1 MLPNIE
7 KARLFAS
14 LANEFRLD
22 ILSIII
28 EREASV
34 NELSA
39 ILGKSQ
45 SSVSQHLGKLRQ
57 ENLVTTRRD
66 AQSVYYS
73 CQDSRVFRTLAVLDN
88 MRGNDLVNG
97 MAVSELLRS
106 A

>member
-1 MLPNIE
+1 MSPNIE
-7 KARLFAS
+7 KVRLFAS

-39 ILGKSQ
+39 MLGKSQ

-66 AQSVYYS
+66 AQTIYYL
-73 CQDSRVFRTLAVLDN
+73 CQDPRVSRILAVLDN
-88 MRGNDLVNG
+88 LLSDDLVSRT
-97 MAVSELLRS
+97 AVSAGLLS

>member
-1 MLPNIE
+1 MLPNTE

-14 LANEFRLD
+14 LANECRLD

-28 EREASV
+28 GREASV
-34 NELSA
+34 NELAA

-45 SSVSQHLGKLRQ
+45 SAVSQHLGKLRQ

-66 AQSVYYS
+66 GQTVYYF
-73 CQDSRVFRTLAVLDN
+73 CQDLRVSRTFTMLDN
-88 MRGNDLVNG
+88 ILKADVARTSMQ
-97 MAVSELLRS
+97 ETLLS